1 VACADVYSAPAH
13 IGRGGWTWYT
23 GSAGWMYRIAV
34 ETLLGLQLRGQILRI
49 DPCVPRSWP
58 GFEVTY
64 KHGSS
69 RYHIAVEN
77 PKGVCRGIVRAA
89 LDGVDMAST
98 PCAIRLTDDA
108 SYHYARITLG

>member
-1 VACADVYSAPAH
+1 
-13 IGRGGWTWYT
+13 
-23 GSAGWMYRIAV
+23 MYRTAV
-34 ETLLGLQLRGQILRI
+34 EGMLGLHVRGQKLRI

-69 RYHIAVEN
+69 RYHIAVDN
-77 PKGVCRGIVRAA
+77 PRGANRGVVKAA
-89 LDGVDMAST
+89 LDGADIAPS
-98 PCAIRLTDDA
+98 PCEIALTDDG